1 MIKIEAIIRPAKL
14 DDVKDA
20 LTALGVRGMTVT
32 QVTGAGKQMG
42 QTQHYRGTE
51 YVVNLLEKVKL
62 ETVVVG
68 SMVEAAVDA
77 IIQAASTG
85 DVGDGKVFLTKVED
99 AVRIR
104 TGERG
109 EAAVS

>member
-1 MIKIEAIIRPAKL
+1 MVKIEAIIRPAKL